1 MTNRPT
7 ETDGKPAEPADPAGT
22 GSPAAAAAGAGAFE
36 AHGRPIGRRI
46 VLGMLG
52 LGALGVVF
60 GKHLQDA
67 ENAVLRPV
75 EEHDPTGLSALI
87 PAGDSFRFY
96 SITGQEPQRSAA
108 DYQLTVDGLVER
120 PATFSMADLAALPQT
135 ELVEDFQCVTGWRVP
150 GVHWAGVA
158 LPDLLDHV
166 GVQTAATALQFSSFD
181 GAYTESLT
189 LDQARRRDVL
199 VATQMLG
206 GPVSRSH
213 GGPVRLY
220 VAPMYGYK
228 SAKWLS
234 GIKVTS
240 KVIPGFWEQNG
251 YDVDAWVGK
260 SNGRSDA
267 PTD

>member
-1 MTNRPT
+1 MSQQTPDL
-7 ETDGKPAEPADPAGT
+7 EHDPASNGE
-22 GSPAAAAAGAGAFE
+22 PE
-36 AHGRPIGRRI
+36 PDPGRPIGRRI

-52 LGALGVVF
+52 LGALGIVF
-60 GKHLQDA
+60 GKNVQDV
-67 ENAVLRPV
+67 ENSLLRPV
-75 EEHDPTGLSALI
+75 EERDPTGLSALI
-87 PAGDSFRFY
+87 PAGNSFRFY
-96 SITGQEPQRSAA
+96 SITGDEPQRTSA
-108 DYQLTVDGLVER
+108 DYALTVDGLVER
-120 PATFSMADLAALPQT
+120 PGTFTLADLNSLPQT
-135 ELVEDFQCVTGWRVP
+135 TLVKDFQCVTGWRVP

-166 GVQTAATALQFSSFD
+166 GVANGAKALHFTCFD
-181 GAYTESLT
+181 GSYTESLT

-206 GPVSRSH
+206 GPVSRAH

-240 KVIPGFWEQNG
+240 DVIPGFWEENG

-267 PTD
+267 PTT